1 MSTVLVVAPLVIAAW
16 PVMTAAISAA
26 VGTLGFAVTQK
37 TVPQA
42 RQVRDSVNRAEIEV
56 EDSEILEGTGAT
68 GEELVVE
75 RDGVRAVF
83 SRDARGS
90 LKLCLEGRDLSK
102 SELKQLGEDLIGRVT
117 QQYVYHRL
125 VSELT
130 ERDMNIVDE
139 HVNDDQT
146 IKIRVRH
153 L

>member
-125 VSELT
+125 VSELK
-130 ERDMNIVDE
+130 ERNMNIVDE
-139 HVNDDQT
+139 HVTDDQT